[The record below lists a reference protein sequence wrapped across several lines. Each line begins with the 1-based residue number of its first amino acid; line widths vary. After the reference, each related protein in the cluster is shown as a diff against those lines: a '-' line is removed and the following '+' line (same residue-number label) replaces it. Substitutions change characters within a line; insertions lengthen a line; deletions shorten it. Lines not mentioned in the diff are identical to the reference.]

1 MANKLFHDSR
11 NEYYRSPKGAVATD
25 SSVRLAIDI
34 TDKELEIDTVKIHMW
49 QAQSGT
55 ICKQLE
61 AASWDKNHYYIDLT
75 MPSEGCVIWYYF
87 VIHTTDGN
95 LFYYG
100 NNDEQLGDI
109 GSDNK
114 QEPKAFQ
121 ITVFKHDAKTPDWF
135 KQAVMYQ
142 IFPDR
147 FYRSG
152 DKIIEKDHA
161 LMHCDWNEPPMY
173 CKDPDTKEII
183 YYDYFGGNIQGIK
196 EKLAYLKDLGISV
209 IYFNPIFK
217 SRGNHHYDTAD
228 YFQVD
233 PIFGTNEEFA
243 QLCRAA
249 DEMGIKII
257 LDGVF
262 SHTGS
267 DSIYFN
273 KYGKYDSVGAYQ
285 SKDSPYY
292 EWYDFK
298 EYPQEYDCWWN
309 FNTMPNVK
317 ETTPS
322 YMDFIINDEHSV
334 LNYWMEQGIIGW
346 RMDVMDELPRQ
357 FARAFYRKL
366 KDINKDA
373 VMIGE
378 VWEDAS
384 NKVSYGVEREYL
396 CGYEMDS
403 AMNYP
408 LRKIMLDFLL
418 EKTNAEDTC
427 RYIASQ
433 QENYPAENLY
443 AMMNLLGSHDV
454 ERVLT
459 LLGEA
464 PSCENVP
471 TSVQAKYKLDKEHL
485 TLAKQRLKLA
495 IAWQMTMPGVPSIY
509 YGDEVGVQGY
519 RDPYNRGTFPW
530 QHMDEDLHAYTKQMI
545 ALRQNL
551 DVLQTGWYEPIYA
564 QGDVLAYLRTNKLGK
579 DRFNNLNNDCV
590 LVVLNRNQTQK
601 QTVNINTHG
610 FCNGY
615 LQELNQNNETV
626 QIIDNQVQITLA
638 PLTVKIFKAAV
649 ETAKYERKAGVLLHP
664 TSLPSKYGIG
674 DLGKEAYDFIDW
686 LKLAGQKLWQ
696 VLPLNPVGY
705 GASPY
710 QSPSAFAGNTELISP
725 EKLVEMNLLTA
736 EDIKLDC
743 VDNEEQIDF
752 VKVQAYKA
760 KILHKAFAKF
770 VPDEAYELFCKQN
783 KYWLDDYALFMA
795 LKKFYKNDSWTKW
808 EKPIKLRR
816 PQALAACRVSL
827 AENIN
832 YVKFTQYIFD
842 KQWKELHDYAKQN
855 GISIIGDVPIFPSH
869 DSADV
874 WTHQD
879 QFNLNPD
886 GSLKTSAGVPPD
898 YFSADG
904 QLWGN
909 PHYLWDVMEQDDYMW
924 WRQRFTTLLKF
935 VDIIR
940 LDHFRGF
947 EAYWAVPGDAKT
959 ARIGKWIKGPD
970 YKFFTTIKKYI
981 GDIPIIAEDLGVI
994 TPEVEKLKN
1003 TCGFPGMKVLQFE
1016 LYPNQYNALNVK
1028 NPVNSIVYTG
1038 THDNNTTLG
1047 WLQDDV
1053 NPMHKAIIADLLDVN
1068 VDDDEQML
1076 NSLMDLAYAC
1086 DSKIAI
1092 LPMQD
1097 ILHLSKQARMNLPGT
1112 VGTNWGWRMKA
1123 GELTV
1128 ARANHLKSL
1137 VAKYHR

>member
-1 MANKLFHDSR
+1 MGSKLFHDSR
-11 NEYYRSPKGAVATD
+11 NVYYRSPKGAVATD
-25 SSVRLAIDI
+25 STVRLAIDVV
-34 TDKELEIDTVKIHMW
+34 DKNIEIDTIKIHTW
-49 QAQSGT
+49 QTQSGT
-55 ICKQLE
+55 ICKQME
-61 AASWDKNHYYIDLT
+61 PSSWDKNHYIIDLT
-75 MPSEGCVIWYYF
+75 MPSEGCVCWYYF
-87 VIHTTDGN
+87 VIHTVDGN

-100 NNDEQLGDI
+100 NNVKQLG
-109 GSDNK
+109 GVGEETN

-121 ITVFKHDAKTPDWF
+121 ITIFKRDAKTPDWF
-135 KQAVMYQ
+135 KKSVMYQ

-152 DKIIEKDHA
+152 NEIIHKDHA
-161 LMHCDWNEPPMY
+161 LLHCDWDEPPMY
-173 CKDPDTKEII
+173 CKDPDTHEII
-183 YYDYFGGNIQGIK
+183 YYDYFGGNIQGVK
-196 EKLAYLKDLGISV
+196 EKLSYLKDLGINV

-228 YFQVD
+228 YYEVD
-233 PIFGTNEEFA
+233 PLFGTNEEFA
-243 QLCRAA
+243 ELCKMA
-249 DEMGIKII
+249 DELGIKII

-273 KYGKYDSVGAYQ
+273 KYGKFDSVGAYQ

-298 EYPQEYDCWWN
+298 QYPTQYDCWWN
-309 FNTMPNVK
+309 FDTMPNVK
-317 ETTPS
+317 EMTPS
-322 YMDFIINDEHSV
+322 YMDFIINDEDSV
-334 LNYWMEQGIIGW
+334 LNHWMNKGIIGW
-346 RMDVMDELPRQ
+346 RMDVIDELPRE
-357 FARAFYRKL
+357 FSRAFYRKL
-366 KDINKDA
+366 KSINPDA

-384 NKVSYGVEREYL
+384 NKVSYGVDREYL
-396 CGYEMDS
+396 CGYELDS

-408 LRKIMLDFLL
+408 LRQIMLDFLL
-418 EKTNAEDTC
+418 GKDTAAQIC
-427 RYIASQ
+427 TRIASQ
-433 QENYPAENLY
+433 QENYPAQNLY

-471 TSVQAKYKLDKEHL
+471 TSKQAKFKLDTAHL
-485 TLAKQRLKLA
+485 KLAKQRLKVA

-509 YGDEVGVQGY
+509 YGDEVGAQGY

-530 QHMDEDLHAYTKQMI
+530 SHIDEDLHAYTKKLI
-545 ALRQNL
+545 ALRQKL
-551 DVLQTGWYEPIYA
+551 PALQTGYYEPIYA
-564 QGDVLAYLRTNKLGK
+564 QGDVLAYFRTSKLHEDK
-579 DRFNNLNNDCV
+579 FADELDACI
-590 LVVLNRNQTQK
+590 LIALNRNSKTEQMI
-601 QTVNINTHG
+601 TVNTHG
-610 FCNGY
+610 FCNGK
-615 LQELNQNNETV
+615 LQAINSAEIL
-626 QIIDNQVQITLA
+626 QIIDNQVQIKLA
-638 PLTVKIFKAAV
+638 PLEAKIFKPVA
-649 ETAKYERKAGVLLHP
+649 ETKTYARCAGVLLHP
-664 TSLPSKYGIG
+664 TSLPSPYGIG
-674 DLGKEAYDFIDW
+674 DLGDEAYKFIDW

-710 QSPSAFAGNTELISP
+710 QSPSAFAGNTTLISP
-725 EKLVEMNLLTA
+725 EKLVEMNLLTKK
-736 EDIKLDC
+736 DIALDYK
-743 VDNEEQIDF
+743 DEGEQVDF
-752 VKVQAYKA
+752 VKVQAYKE
-760 KILHKAFAKF
+760 KILHKAFANFTADK
-770 VPDEAYELFCKQN
+770 AYEEFCEAN
-783 KYWLDDYALFMA
+783 KYWLEDYALFVA
-795 LKKFYKNDSWTKW
+795 LKKFYKDKSWTKW

-816 PQALAACRVSL
+816 PQALAACRESL
-827 AENIN
+827 ADDIA

-842 KQWKELHDYAKQN
+842 LQWKHLHDYAKTN
-855 GISIIGDVPIFPSH
+855 GIQIIGDVPIFPSH

-909 PHYLWDVMEQDDYMW
+909 PHYLWDKMEEDDYTW

-970 YKFFTTIKKYI
+970 YKFFTTIKKYL

-1003 TCGFPGMKVLQFE
+1003 ACGFPGMKVLQFE
-1016 LYPNQYNALNVK
+1016 LYPNNFNELNVK
-1028 NPVNSIVYTG
+1028 NPTNSIVYTG

-1047 WLQDDV
+1047 WLKTDV
-1053 NPMHKAIIADLLDVN
+1053 NPMHKAIIADLLKAD

-1076 NSLMDLAYAC
+1076 ISLMNLAYVC
-1086 DSKIAI
+1086 DSKIAV

-1097 ILHLSKQARMNLPGT
+1097 ILHLDGKARMNLPGT

-1123 GELTV
+1123 GSLTKT
-1128 ARANHLKSL
+1128 RAENLKNL
-1137 VAKYHR
+1137 VAKYNR